1 MASFDPRQTSQ
12 RSARILI
19 VEDDPITLTLCMA
32 CLERAGFLVLKAVG
46 SAEAHD
52 VCAYY
57 PEKLDLILLDLM
69 LYPPQMAM
77 DAPSNPLPR
86 VHGDKLLP
94 LLRAKRPLTRLLLTS
109 ATPVQT
115 LGGRG
120 MGWMVRQYPFL
131 GKPFTGEAL
140 VTKVTE
146 VLQSTMPSFK
156 PSYGKWMSNG

>member
-1 MASFDPRQTSQ
+1 MAQSVQEERSAQ
-12 RSARILI
+12 SARILI
-19 VEDDPITLTLCMA
+19 VEDDPIILTLCLA
-32 CLERAGFLVLKAVG
+32 SLERAGFSVLKAVG

-69 LYPPQMAM
+69 LYPSQMAM
-77 DAPSNPLPR
+77 DTPSNPVPR

-94 LLRAKRPLTRLLLTS
+94 ILRAKRPLTRLLLMS
-109 ATPVQT
+109 AMSVQT

-131 GKPFTGEAL
+131 RKPFTSETL
-140 VTKVTE
+140 VTKVIE
-146 VLQSTMPSFK
+146 VLQNPMPSFK
-156 PSYGKWMSNG
+156 PSYGTWKSNG